1 MVSRFWPTIILS
13 ATFINLI
20 NLHSWLVKNMAHWEL
35 PIDPYEINLVFRA
48 ITSFFSMSF
57 FPRAKSCIKLDCLG
71 LGVCVESRDRDKAG
85 RESETWPASHFL
97 QQLHYM
103 AHPSL
108 WLRAGAEWG
117 SDLGPPILSPRYC
130 IPEQKSW
137 PEISHPHLKMSRHRQ
152 LAAILKPHGSSLP
165 LSHPESSQ

>member
-71 LGVCVESRDRDKAG
+71 LGVCVESRDRDKEG
-85 RESETWPASHFL
+85 QREW
-97 QQLHYM
+97 
-103 AHPSL
+103 
-108 WLRAGAEWG
+108 
-117 SDLGPPILSPRYC
+117 DLAC
-130 IPEQKSW
+130 IPF
-137 PEISHPHLKMSRHRQ
+137 PAAAPLHGTPIP
-152 LAAILKPHGSSLP
+152 LAQGRGWVGIWL
-165 LSHPESSQ
+165 ESSHTFSQILYSWAEKVTRDKSSTLEDV